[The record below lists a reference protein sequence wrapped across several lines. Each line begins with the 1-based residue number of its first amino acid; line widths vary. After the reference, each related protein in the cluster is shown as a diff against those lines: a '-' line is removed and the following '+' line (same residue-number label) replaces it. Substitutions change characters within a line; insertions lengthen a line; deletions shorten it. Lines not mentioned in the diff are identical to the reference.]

1 MQQVLQRTAW
11 IHKTGKVVAVAASTC
26 AALVSV
32 VTALYSYGVIGKSE
46 SHQSIGN
53 LGAAWVGLKPAMDSA
68 SAIGDTVHYAATITD
83 KSGSILVGARPTWTT
98 GDTNV
103 ARVLPDGSV
112 IARGPG
118 ATTVSV
124 VVGALVAH
132 AKVVVRQRVASVQL
146 DGARGDSGIVIA
158 EGSTTPLRARALDA
172 RGHAVAGVHA
182 EWQADDSS
190 VVGLDSAGVLSGR
203 SAGRTMLS
211 ARMDGMTSRSPVTV
225 VTTATAIEVVA
236 GTEQHA
242 TAGSTLSRAV
252 VVRATNHR
260 GAPAPR
266 QTVTFKTAD
275 GQGSVDPRTAITDA
289 DGRARTTWTLGAY
302 PGRQTLLATVEKV
315 DSALAVVAEA
325 DPVASNTRVV
335 VLNDHLGATA
345 GATLS
350 DSVAVRVTDST
361 GRALVDVPVRWT
373 ALSGGAAEAI
383 EARTDSTGLA
393 QARWTLAKKTGVQRL
408 RAEVGSA
415 SVHGIAPVTLT
426 ARAVAGAAASVAV
439 VTGDDQH
446 AAAGSALPKFVVIEV
461 TDASGSGVADV
472 PLMLSPSGGA
482 VPDSAPHTDSLG
494 RARIRWTMG
503 HGARE
508 YTLAV
513 HVDGIKQPLLKVKAH
528 ATPAK
533 AANLSFEDGPAS
545 RTQAKG
551 THSLYALVTDVYGNP
566 VPEATLSFTTK
577 SGVVKPSRAV
587 TDPKGRAALT
597 WTPGSAAGEQ
607 TLRGSVRS
615 SDVTGSYVV
624 EIAGRESVKP
634 AKPVKST
641 KAPHPTSAKKRGR

>member
-1 MQQVLQRTAW
+1 M
-11 IHKTGKVVAVAASTC
+11 
-26 AALVSV
+26 
-32 VTALYSYGVIGKSE
+32 IGKSE

-83 KSGSILVGARPTWTT
+83 KTGSILVGARPTWTT

-103 ARVLPDGSV
+103 ARVLADGSV

-146 DGARGDSGIVIA
+146 DGTHGDSGVVIA
-158 EGSTTPLRARALDA
+158 EGTTMPLRARALDS

-190 VVGLDSAGVLSGR
+190 VVGLDSTGVLSGR

-211 ARMDGMTSRSPVTV
+211 ARMDGMTSQSPVTV

-266 QTVTFKTAD
+266 QSVTFKTAD
-275 GQGSVDPRTAITDA
+275 GQGSVDPRTVLTDA
-289 DGRARTTWTLGAY
+289 DGRARTAWTLGAY
-302 PGRQTLLATVEKV
+302 PGRQTLLATVDKV
-315 DSALAVVAEA
+315 DSALAIVAEA

-335 VLNDHLGATA
+335 VLNDHLGAPA
-345 GATLS
+345 GATIS

-361 GRALVDVPVRWT
+361 GRALADLPVRWT

-383 EARTDSTGLA
+383 DARTDSTGQA
-393 QARWTLAKKTGVQRL
+393 RARWTLAKKTGVQRL

-426 ARAVAGAAASVAV
+426 ARAIAGAAASVAV
-439 VTGDDQH
+439 VSGGDQH
-446 AAAGSALPKFVVIEV
+446 AAAGSALPKMVVIEV

-513 HVDGIKQPLLKVKAH
+513 HVDGIKPLLKVNAH

-533 AANLSFEDGPAS
+533 PANLSFEDGPTS
-545 RTQAKG
+545 RTHAKG
-551 THSLYALVTDVYGNP
+551 VHALYALVTDIYGNP
-566 VPEATLSFTTK
+566 VPEATVSFTTR

-587 TDPKGRAALT
+587 TDAKGRAALT
-597 WTPGSAAGEQ
+597 WTPGAAAGEQ

-624 EIAGRESVKP
+624 EVAGREP
-634 AKPVKST
+634 AKST
-641 KAPHPTSAKKRGR
+641 KAPRATSAKKKSR

>member
-53 LGAAWVGLKPAMDSA
+53 LGAAWAGLKPAMDSA

-83 KSGSILVGARPTWTT
+83 RNGSILVGARPTWTT
-98 GDTNV
+98 GDTTV
-103 ARVLPDGSV
+103 ATVLADGSV

-132 AKVVVRQRVASVQL
+132 AKVVVRQRVASVAL
-146 DGARGDSGIVIA
+146 DGTHGDSGIVLA
-158 EGSTTPLRARALDA
+158 EGATMPLRAKALDA
-172 RGHAVAGVHA
+172 RGHMVAGVHA

-190 VVGLDSAGVLSGR
+190 VVGVDSTGVLSGR
-203 SAGRTMLS
+203 TAGRTMLS
-211 ARMDGMTSRSPVTV
+211 ARMDGMTTRSPVTV
-225 VTTATAIEVVA
+225 VTTATAIDVVA

-242 TAGSTLSRAV
+242 TAGGTLSRAI

-266 QTVTFKTAD
+266 QAVTFRTSD
-275 GQGSVDPRTAITDA
+275 GQGSVDPRSAITDA

-302 PGRQTLLATVEKV
+302 PGRQTLLATVDKV
-315 DSALAVVAEA
+315 DSAVAIVAES
-325 DPVASNTRVV
+325 DPVASNTRVTV
-335 VLNDHLGATA
+335 VNDHLSAQA
-345 GATLS
+345 GATIA

-361 GRALVDVPVRWT
+361 GRALADVPVRWT
-373 ALSGGAAEAI
+373 ALAGGTAEAVD
-383 EARTDSTGLA
+383 ARTDSTGTA
-393 QARWTLAKKTGVQRL
+393 RARWTLAKKTGVQRL
-408 RAEVGSA
+408 RAEVGSTSA
-415 SVHGIAPVTLT
+415 HGIAPVMLT
-426 ARAVAGAAASVAV
+426 ARAVAGAPVNVSVAS
-439 VTGDDQH
+439 GDDQH
-446 AAAGSALPKFVVIEV
+446 AAAGAELPKSVVIEV
-461 TDASGSGVADV
+461 TDASGSGVSDV
-472 PLMLSPSGGA
+472 PLTLSPSGGA
-482 VPDSAPHTDSLG
+482 VPDSTPRTDSLG
-494 RARIRWTMG
+494 RAKIRWTMG

-513 HVDGIKQPLLKVKAH
+513 HVDGIKQLLKVNAH
-528 ATPAK
+528 ATAAK

-545 RTQAKG
+545 RAHAKG
-551 THSLYALVTDVYGNP
+551 AHSLYALVTDVYGNP
-566 VPEATLSFTTK
+566 VPDATVSFTTR

-587 TDPKGRAALT
+587 TDAKGRSVLS
-597 WTPGSAAGEQ
+597 WTPGAAAGEQ

-624 EIAGRESVKP
+624 EVAGRESAKP
-634 AKPVKST
+634 AKSTKST
-641 KAPHPTSAKKRGR
+641 TSAKKRTH

>member
-46 SHQSIGN
+46 AHQSIGN
-53 LGAAWVGLKPAMDSA
+53 IGAAWVGLKPMMDSA

-83 KSGSILVGARPTWTT
+83 KTGSILVGARPTWTT
-98 GDTNV
+98 GDTAV

-118 ATTVSV
+118 STTVSV

-132 AKVVVRQRVASVQL
+132 ARVVVRQRVDTVQL

-158 EGSTTPLRARALDA
+158 EGATIPLKAMALDA
-172 RGHAVAGVHA
+172 RGHRVAGVHA

-190 VVGLDSAGVLSGR
+190 VVGLDSTGVLSGR
-203 SAGRTMLS
+203 TAGRTTVS
-211 ARMDGMTSRSPVTV
+211 ARMDGRLTRAPVTV
-225 VTTATAIEVVA
+225 VTTATAIGVVA

-242 TAGSTLSRAV
+242 TAGGTLSRAV

-266 QTVTFKTAD
+266 QTVTFRTAD
-275 GQGSVDPRTAITDA
+275 GQGSVDPRTAVTDA

-315 DSALAVVAEA
+315 DSAVAIVAEA
-325 DPVASNTRVV
+325 DPVAGNTRVAV
-335 VLNDHLGATA
+335 VNDHLTAQSGATIN
-345 GATLS
+345 

-373 ALSGGAAEAI
+373 ALAGGTAEAI
-383 EARTDSTGLA
+383 DARTDSTGVA
-393 QARWTLAKKTGVQRL
+393 RARWTLAKKTGVQRL
-408 RAEVGSA
+408 RAEVGGASA
-415 SVHGIAPVTLT
+415 HGIAPVTLS
-426 ARAVAGAAASVAV
+426 ARAVAGAPASLAV
-439 VTGDDQH
+439 VSGDEQH
-446 AAAGSALPKFVVIEV
+446 AAAGSALPKAVVIEV
-461 TDASGSGVADV
+461 MDASGSGVRDV
-472 PLMLSPSGGA
+472 PLALALSGGA

-494 RARIRWTMG
+494 RATIRWTMG

-513 HVDGIKQPLLKVKAH
+513 HVDGIKPLLKVNAH
-528 ATPAK
+528 AAPAK
-533 AANLSFEDGPAS
+533 AANLSFEDGPAAHGL
-545 RTQAKG
+545 RKG
-551 THSLYALVTDVYGNP
+551 AHSLYALVTDIYGNP
-566 VPEATLSFTTK
+566 VPETTVSFATK

-587 TDPKGRAALT
+587 TDAKGRAALT
-597 WTPGSAAGEQ
+597 WTPGAPAGEQ

-615 SDVTGSYVV
+615 TDVTGSYVV
-624 EIAGRESVKP
+624 EVAGRET
-634 AKPVKST
+634 AKPVKAT
-641 KAPHPTSAKKRGR
+641 KKHR

>member
-53 LGAAWVGLKPAMDSA
+53 LGAAWAGLKPAMDSA

-83 KSGSILVGARPTWTT
+83 RNGSILVGARPTWTT
-98 GDTNV
+98 GDTTV
-103 ARVLPDGSV
+103 ATVLADGSV

-132 AKVVVRQRVASVQL
+132 AKVVVRQRVASVAL
-146 DGARGDSGIVIA
+146 DGTHGDSGIVLA
-158 EGSTTPLRARALDA
+158 EGATMPLRAKALDA
-172 RGHAVAGVHA
+172 RGHMVAGVHA

-190 VVGLDSAGVLSGR
+190 VVGVDSTGVLSGR
-203 SAGRTMLS
+203 TAGRTMLS
-211 ARMDGMTSRSPVTV
+211 ARMDGMTTRSPVTV
-225 VTTATAIEVVA
+225 VTTATAIDVVA

-242 TAGSTLSRAV
+242 TAGGTLSRAI

-266 QTVTFKTAD
+266 QAVTFRTSD
-275 GQGSVDPRTAITDA
+275 GQGSVDPRSAITDA

-302 PGRQTLLATVEKV
+302 PGRQTLLATVDKV
-315 DSALAVVAEA
+315 DSAVAIVAES
-325 DPVASNTRVV
+325 DPVASNTRVTV
-335 VLNDHLGATA
+335 VNDHLSAQA
-345 GATLS
+345 GATIA

-361 GRALVDVPVRWT
+361 GRALADVPVRWT
-373 ALSGGAAEAI
+373 ALAGGTAEAVD
-383 EARTDSTGLA
+383 ARTDSTGTA
-393 QARWTLAKKTGVQRL
+393 RARWTLAKKTGVQRL
-408 RAEVGSA
+408 RAEVGSTSA
-415 SVHGIAPVTLT
+415 HGIAPVMLT
-426 ARAVAGAAASVAV
+426 ARAVAGAPVNVSVAS
-439 VTGDDQH
+439 GDDQH
-446 AAAGSALPKFVVIEV
+446 AAAGAELPKSVVIEV
-461 TDASGSGVADV
+461 TDASGSGVSDV
-472 PLMLSPSGGA
+472 PLTLSPSGGA
-482 VPDSAPHTDSLG
+482 VPDSTPRTDSLG
-494 RARIRWTMG
+494 RAKIRWTMG

-513 HVDGIKQPLLKVKAH
+513 HVDGIKQLLKVNAH
-528 ATPAK
+528 ATAAK

-545 RTQAKG
+545 RAHAKG
-551 THSLYALVTDVYGNP
+551 AHSLYALVTDVYGNP
-566 VPEATLSFTTK
+566 VPDATVSFTTR

-587 TDPKGRAALT
+587 TDAKGRSVLS
-597 WTPGSAAGEQ
+597 WTPGAAAGEQ

-615 SDVTGSYVV
+615 TDVTGSYVV
-624 EIAGRESVKP
+624 EVAGRESAKP
-634 AKPVKST
+634 AKSTKST
-641 KAPHPTSAKKRGR
+641 TSAKKRTH

>member
-53 LGAAWVGLKPAMDSA
+53 LGAAWVGLKPAFDSA

-83 KSGSILVGARPTWTT
+83 KNGSILVGARPTWTT
-98 GDTNV
+98 GDSSV
-103 ARVLPDGSV
+103 AGVLPDGSV

-132 AKVVVRQRVASVQL
+132 AKVVVRQRVASVVIE
-146 DGARGDSGIVIA
+146 GARGDSGIVLA
-158 EGSTTPLRARALDA
+158 EGATMALKAKALDA
-172 RGHAVAGVHA
+172 RGHMVAGVHA

-190 VVGLDSAGVLSGR
+190 VVGLDSTGALNGR
-203 SAGRTMLS
+203 TAGRTMLA
-211 ARMDGMTSRSPVTV
+211 ARMDGMTTRSPVTV
-225 VTTATAIEVVA
+225 VTTATAIAVVA
-236 GTEQHA
+236 GTDQHA
-242 TAGSTLSRAV
+242 TAGSTLSRAI

-275 GQGSVDPRTAITDA
+275 GQGSVDPRTAMTDA

-302 PGRQTLLATVEKV
+302 PGRQTLLATVDKV

-325 DPVASNTRVV
+325 DPVAGNTRVS
-335 VLNDHLGATA
+335 VLNDHLSATTGATIA
-345 GATLS
+345 

-373 ALSGGAAEAI
+373 ALAGGTAEAVD
-383 EARTDSTGLA
+383 ARTDSTGMA
-393 QARWTLAKKTGVQRL
+393 RARWTLGKKTGVQRL
-408 RAEVGSA
+408 RAEVGSTSA
-415 SVHGIAPVTLT
+415 HGIAPVTLT
-426 ARAVAGAAASVAV
+426 ARAVAGAPVKLSVV
-439 VTGDDQH
+439 SGDAQH
-446 AAAGSALPKFVVIEV
+446 AAAGSALSKLVVIQV
-461 TDASGSGVADV
+461 SDASGSGVSDV
-472 PLMLSPSGGA
+472 PLTLSPSGGA

-494 RARIRWTMG
+494 QAKIRWTMG
-503 HGARE
+503 RGARE
-508 YTLAV
+508 YTLAA
-513 HVDGIKQPLLKVKAH
+513 HVDGIKQLLKVSAH

-533 AANLSFEDGPAS
+533 AANLTFEDGPAS
-545 RTQAKG
+545 RTHGKSA
-551 THSLYALVTDVYGNP
+551 HSLYALVTDVYGNP
-566 VPEATLSFTTK
+566 VPDATVSFTTK
-577 SGVVKPSRAV
+577 SGVVTPSRAV
-587 TDPKGRAALT
+587 TDAKGRSSVT
-597 WTPGSAAGEQ
+597 WTPGAAAGEQ

-615 SDVTGSYVV
+615 TDVTGSYVV
-624 EIAGRESVKP
+624 EVAGREASKTTR
-634 AKPVKST
+634 ASSST
-641 KAPHPTSAKKRGR
+641 KKRSH